1 MRTDIMTRL
10 NRRPSTLRA
19 AAAALSSVALMATLS
34 ACGGAASG
42 SSAESLTEVSLVF
55 KGALTVCTDSPYAPF
70 VYEEKG
76 KLVGFDVDLAKQVA
90 DELKVDLDVIDV
102 PFDDITSGT
111 SLNTDVCDVA
121 VSAMT
126 ITGERAR
133 VLDFSSPYFDAKQA
147 LITPRG
153 SGLDQLTELAGAR
166 VGVQKDT
173 TGETFMSDFAPATT
187 RVTAYDDAAGLQAAL
202 DAGEIDAAMLDN
214 TVSGEFV
221 ASNGKLKLAR
231 EFDTGEQYGMAVKK
245 DGNIPL
251 LRTINSTLADLRE
264 DGTYDK
270 IFDKY
275 FG

>member
-1 MRTDIMTRL
+1 MRSH
-10 NRRPSTLRA
+10 RPRTVRA
-19 AAAALSSVALMATLS
+19 AAAALSSAGLMLALS

-42 SSAESLTEVSLVF
+42 QSAASLSEVSLVF

-76 KLVGFDVDLAKQVA
+76 KLVGFDIDLARKVA
-90 DELKVDLDVIDV
+90 DKLKVDLDVVDV

-111 SLNTDVCDVA
+111 SLNTDACDVA

-153 SGLDQLTELAGAR
+153 SGLDELAELGGAR

-173 TGETFMSDFAPATT
+173 TGETFMSDFAPATAQ
-187 RVTAYDDAAGLQAAL
+187 VTAYDDAAGLQAAL
-202 DAGEIDAAMLDN
+202 DSGEIDAAMLDN

-221 ASNGKLKLAR
+221 SSNPKLKLAR

-245 DGNIPL
+245 DGNVPL
-251 LRTINSTLADLRE
+251 LRKINSILAGLRE

-270 IFDKY
+270 IYDKY

>member
-1 MRTDIMTRL
+1 MRSH
-10 NRRPSTLRA
+10 RPSTVRA
-19 AAAALSSVALMATLS
+19 AAAALSSAALMLTLS
-34 ACGGAASG
+34 ACGGSASG
-42 SSAESLTEVSLVF
+42 ETAESLSEVSLVF

-76 KLVGFDVDLAKQVA
+76 KLVGFDVDLAKLGA
-90 DELKVDLDVIDV
+90 DALEVDLDVVDV
-102 PFDDITSGT
+102 AFDDITSGA
-111 SLNTDVCDVA
+111 SLNSDVCDVA

-153 SGLDQLTELAGAR
+153 SGLDQLAELGGAR
-166 VGVQKDT
+166 VGVQKET
-173 TGETFMSDFAPATT
+173 TGETFMSDFAPESAQVTT
-187 RVTAYDDAAGLQAAL
+187 YEDAAALQAAL

-221 ASNGKLKLAR
+221 ASNAKLKVAR
-231 EFDTGEQYGMAVKK
+231 EFETGEQYGMAVKK

-251 LRTINSTLADLRE
+251 LRRINSILAELRE

-270 IFDKY
+270 IYDKY

>member
-1 MRTDIMTRL
+1 MIP
-10 NRRPSTLRA
+10 NRRPSTVRA

-42 SSAESLTEVSLVF
+42 ESADSLSEVSLVF

-76 KLVGFDVDLAKQVA
+76 KLVGFDVDLAKEVA
-90 DELKVDLDVIDV
+90 DALEVDLDVVDV
-102 PFDDITSGT
+102 AFDDITSGT
-111 SLNTDVCDVA
+111 SLNNDACDVA
-121 VSAMT
+121 VAAMT

-153 SGLDQLTELAGAR
+153 SGLDQLAELAGAR

-173 TGETFMSDFAPATT
+173 TGETFMSDFAPETAK
-187 RVTAYDDAAGLQAAL
+187 VTAYDDAAALQEAL
-202 DAGEIDAAMLDN
+202 NAGQIDAAMLDN
-214 TVSGEFV
+214 TVSGQFV
-221 ASNGKLKLAR
+221 SDNGKLKLAR
-231 EFDTGEQYGMAVKK
+231 EFETGEQYGMAVKK

-251 LRTINSTLADLRE
+251 LRKINSVLAELRE

-270 IFDKY
+270 IYDTY

>member
-1 MRTDIMTRL
+1 MIP
-10 NRRPSTLRA
+10 NRRPSPARVV
-19 AAAALSSVALMATLS
+19 AAALSSAALMVTLS
-34 ACGGAASG
+34 ACGGSASG
-42 SSAESLTEVSLVF
+42 ESTDALTEVSLVF

-90 DELKVDLDVIDV
+90 DKLDADVDVIDV
-102 PFDDITSGT
+102 SFDDITSGA
-111 SLNTDVCDVA
+111 SLNADVCDVA

-153 SGLDQLTELAGAR
+153 SGLDQLTELGGAR
-166 VGVQKDT
+166 VGVQKET
-173 TGETFMSDFAPATT
+173 TGETFMSDFAPESAQVTT
-187 RVTAYDDAAGLQAAL
+187 YEDAAGLQAAL

-221 ASNGKLKLAR
+221 ASNNKLKLAR
-231 EFDTGEQYGMAVKK
+231 EFETGEQYGMAVKK

-251 LRTINSTLADLRE
+251 LRRINSILAELRE

-270 IFDKY
+270 IYDKY

>member
-1 MRTDIMTRL
+1 MRSH
-10 NRRPSTLRA
+10 RPSTVRA
-19 AAAALSSVALMATLS
+19 AAAALSSAALMLTLS
-34 ACGGAASG
+34 ACGGSASG
-42 SSAESLTEVSLVF
+42 ETAESLSEVSLVF

-76 KLVGFDVDLAKQVA
+76 KLVGFDVDLAKEVA
-90 DELKVDLDVIDV
+90 DALEVDLDVVDV
-102 PFDDITSGT
+102 AFDDITSGT
-111 SLNTDVCDVA
+111 SLNNDACDVA
-121 VSAMT
+121 VAAMT

-153 SGLDQLTELAGAR
+153 SGLDQLAELAGAR

-173 TGETFMSDFAPATT
+173 TGETFMSDFAPETAK
-187 RVTAYDDAAGLQAAL
+187 VTAYDDAAALQEAL
-202 DAGEIDAAMLDN
+202 NAGQIDAAMLDN
-214 TVSGEFV
+214 TVSGQFV
-221 ASNGKLKLAR
+221 SDNGKLKLAR
-231 EFDTGEQYGMAVKK
+231 EFETGEQYGMAVKK

-251 LRTINSTLADLRE
+251 LRKINSVLAELRE

-270 IFDKY
+270 IYDTY

>member
-1 MRTDIMTRL
+1 
-10 NRRPSTLRA
+10 
-19 AAAALSSVALMATLS
+19 
-34 ACGGAASG
+34 
-42 SSAESLTEVSLVF
+42 
-55 KGALTVCTDSPYAPF
+55 
-70 VYEEKG
+70 
-76 KLVGFDVDLAKQVA
+76 
-90 DELKVDLDVIDV
+90 
-102 PFDDITSGT
+102 
-111 SLNTDVCDVA
+111 
-121 VSAMT
+121 MT

-153 SGLDQLTELAGAR
+153 SGLDQLTELAGQR

-173 TGETFMSDFAPATT
+173 TGETFMSDFAPDTAQ
-187 RVTAYDDAAGLQAAL
+187 VTAYADAAGLQTAL

-221 ASNGKLKLAR
+221 SSNPKLKLAR

-251 LRTINSTLADLRE
+251 LRRINGTLADLRE
-264 DGTYDK
+264 NGSYDK
-270 IFDKY
+270 IYAKY

>member
-1 MRTDIMTRL
+1 MIRHT
-10 NRRPSTLRA
+10 RRPGTARA

-42 SSAESLTEVSLVF
+42 ESAESLSEVSLVF

-76 KLVGFDVDLAKQVA
+76 KLVGFDIDLAKQVA
-90 DELKVDLDVIDV
+90 DALEVDLDVIDV
-102 PFDDITSGT
+102 AFDDITSGS

-153 SGLDQLTELAGAR
+153 SGLDQLAELAGTR
-166 VGVQKDT
+166 VGVQRDT
-173 TGETFMSDFAPATT
+173 TGETFMSDFAPATAQ
-187 RVTAYDDAAGLQAAL
+187 VTAYDDAAGLQEAL
-202 DAGEIDAAMLDN
+202 NAGKIDAAMLDN
-214 TVSGEFV
+214 TVSGQFV
-221 ASNGKLKLAR
+221 STNAKLKLAR

-251 LRTINSTLADLRE
+251 LREINSILAELRE
-264 DGTYDK
+264 DGRYDK
-270 IFDKY
+270 IYDKY

>member
-1 MRTDIMTRL
+1 MTRSI
-10 NRRPSTLRA
+10 RRTNPARV
-19 AAAALSSVALMATLS
+19 AAAALSSVALLTTLS
-34 ACGGAASG
+34 ACGG
-42 SSAESLTEVSLVF
+42 SATGQEADALEKVSLVF
-55 KGALTVCTDSPYAPF
+55 GGALTVCTDSPYAPF

-76 KLVGFDVDLAKQVA
+76 KLVGFDVDLARAVA
-90 DELKVDLDVIDV
+90 DKMEVDLDVIDV
-102 PFDDITSGT
+102 AFDDITSGD
-111 SLNTDVCDVA
+111 SLNNDVCDVA

-153 SGLDQLTELAGAR
+153 SGLDQLEELAGQR

-173 TGETFMSDFAPATT
+173 TGETYLSDFAPDSTE
-187 RVTAYDDAAGLQAAL
+187 VVPYGDAADLQTAL
-202 DAGEIDAAMLDN
+202 DAGEVDAAMLDN
-214 TVSGEFV
+214 TVSGQFV
-221 ASNGKLKLAR
+221 ADNGKLKVAR

-251 LRTINSTLADLRE
+251 LREINGTLADLRE
-264 DGTYDK
+264 DGTYDE
-270 IFDKY
+270 IFATY

>member
-1 MRTDIMTRL
+1 MTRP

-19 AAAALSSVALMATLS
+19 SAAALSSVALMATLS

-111 SLNTDVCDVA
+111 SLNNDVCDVA

-166 VGVQKDT
+166 VGVQRDT
-173 TGETFMSDFAPATT
+173 TGETFMSDFAPATAQ
-187 RVTAYDDAAGLQAAL
+187 VTAYDDAAGLQAAL

-214 TVSGEFV
+214 TVSSEFV

>member
-1 MRTDIMTRL
+1 M
-10 NRRPSTLRA
+10 NRRPSTVRA
-19 AAAALSSVALMATLS
+19 AAAALSSVALMATMS

-42 SSAESLTEVSLVF
+42 QSAESLSEVSLVF

-90 DELKVDLDVIDV
+90 DKLEVDLDVVDV

-111 SLNTDVCDVA
+111 SLNTGVCDVA
-121 VSAMT
+121 VSATT

-153 SGLDQLTELAGAR
+153 SGLDELPELAGKR

-173 TGETFMSDFAPATT
+173 TGETFMSDFAPKSA
-187 RVTAYDDAAGLQAAL
+187 RVTAYADAAGLQAAL
-202 DAGEIDAAMLDN
+202 NAGELDAAMLDN
-214 TVSGEFV
+214 TVSGQFV
-221 ASNGKLKLAR
+221 STNPELKLAR
-231 EFDTGEQYGMAVKK
+231 EFETGEQYGMAVKK

-251 LRTINSTLADLRE
+251 LRQINSVLAGLRE
-264 DGTYDK
+264 DGTYNK
-270 IFDKY
+270 IYDKY

>member
-1 MRTDIMTRL
+1 MRSH
-10 NRRPSTLRA
+10 RPSTVRA
-19 AAAALSSVALMATLS
+19 AAAALSSAALMLPLS
-34 ACGGAASG
+34 ACGGSASG
-42 SSAESLTEVSLVF
+42 ETAESLSEVSLVF

-90 DELKVDLDVIDV
+90 DKLDADVDVIDV
-102 PFDDITSGT
+102 SFDDITSGA
-111 SLNTDVCDVA
+111 SLNADVCDVA

-153 SGLDQLTELAGAR
+153 SGLDQLPELACKR

-173 TGETFMSDFAPATT
+173 TGETYLSDFAPDSTQV
-187 RVTAYDDAAGLQAAL
+187 RAYDDAAGLQAAL
-202 DAGEIDAAMLDN
+202 AAGELDAAMLDN
-214 TVSGEFV
+214 TVSGQFV
-221 ASNGKLKLAR
+221 SDNRKLKLSR

-251 LRTINSTLADLRE
+251 LRRINGTLADLRE
-264 DGTYDK
+264 NGSYDE
-270 IFDKY
+270 IYAKY

>member
-1 MRTDIMTRL
+1 MTRTA
-10 NRRPSTLRA
+10 RRPSPVRTAL
-19 AAAALSSVALMATLS
+19 AALSSVALLATLS

-42 SSAESLTEVSLVF
+42 ESADSLEDVSLVF
-55 KGALTVCTDSPYAPF
+55 KGVLTVCTDSPYAPF

-76 KLVGFDVDLAKQVA
+76 KLVGFDVDLSQAVA
-90 DELKVDLDVIDV
+90 DALDVDLDVLDV
-102 PFDDITSGT
+102 AFDDITSGNA
-111 SLNTDVCDVA
+111 LNSDACDVA

-153 SGLDQLTELAGAR
+153 SGVDQLTELAGKR

-173 TGETFMSDFAPATT
+173 TGETFMSDFAPEGTQ
-187 RVTAYDDAAGLQAAL
+187 VTAFEDAAGLQAAL
-202 DAGEIDAAMLDN
+202 ASGELDAAMLDN
-214 TVSGEFV
+214 TVSGQFV
-221 ASNGKLKLAR
+221 GANPELKLAR

-251 LRTINSTLADLRE
+251 LRQINGTLADLRE

-270 IFDKY
+270 IFDTY